1 MSEPNGNEINDLL
14 ARASRGELSAPEM
27 RDFEHQLEADP
38 ALREAWLLEQ
48 NFQRALN
55 RLPNVPVPTN
65 FKSLVLQSVRSEQPA
80 AQHRPSAWLRLRFPR
95 LAAGLAVI
103 GLAGFL
109 TLHQYRKGQH
119 EEMARSVGSF
129 TQVASALSPEQK
141 PGLAFQDFEAIQR
154 YSLPSKSELDLELL
168 AALQK

>member
-55 RLPNVPVPTN
+55 RLPNLPVPTN
-65 FKSLVLQSVRSEQPA
+65 FTSLVLQSVRSEQPA

-95 LAAGLAVI
+95 LAAGL
-103 GLAGFL
+103 
-109 TLHQYRKGQH
+109 
-119 EEMARSVGSF
+119 
-129 TQVASALSPEQK
+129 
-141 PGLAFQDFEAIQR
+141 
-154 YSLPSKSELDLELL
+154 
-168 AALQK
+168 